1 MIQLFLKL
9 EDAVNIAEELV
20 KNGNEDREII
30 ENELMQK
37 CYISDNQYSIGFHD
51 GLKTAKDMIEKR
63 MGE

>member
-37 CYISDNQYSIGFHD
+37 CYISDNQYSIGFYE
-51 GLKTAKDMIEKR
+51 GLKAAKDMIEKR

>member
-37 CYISDNQYSIGFHD
+37 CYISDNQYSIGFYE